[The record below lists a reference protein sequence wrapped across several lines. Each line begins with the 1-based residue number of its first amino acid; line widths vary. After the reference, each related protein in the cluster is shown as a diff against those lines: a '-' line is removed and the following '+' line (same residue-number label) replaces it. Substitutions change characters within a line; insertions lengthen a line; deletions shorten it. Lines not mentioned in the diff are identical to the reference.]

1 MSIFKLSSVFGA
13 WFARREV
20 FYTRLDKN
28 ELKNMENA
36 VRNDLFRHL
45 LIYFRNPKDAAGRT
59 LVSPKTCCWIDLKRI
74 KPLKTKQYTA
84 FSRSTYRVYGV
95 LQFSPTRFANF

>member
-1 MSIFKLSSVFGA
+1 MNFWSIDLGFSPTIQILSIFKLSSVFGA

-45 LIYFRNPKDAAGRT
+45 LI
-59 LVSPKTCCWIDLKRI
+59 
-74 KPLKTKQYTA
+74 
-84 FSRSTYRVYGV
+84 
-95 LQFSPTRFANF
+95 